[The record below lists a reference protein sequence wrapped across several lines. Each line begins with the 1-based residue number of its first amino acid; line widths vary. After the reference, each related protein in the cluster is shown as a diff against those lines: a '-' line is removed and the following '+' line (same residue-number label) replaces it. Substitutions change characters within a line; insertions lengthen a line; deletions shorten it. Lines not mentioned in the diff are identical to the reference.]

1 MNSNPRNMGR
11 ATPRSPQPLNHM
23 VNPSEILEKFLEA
36 ILDGLLMLE
45 IELKVWKAKPRNK
58 NQLEKI
64 YQIFHRIKYHS
75 HSLRGN
81 ILHDLAAAGEEL
93 LEQLRF
99 NYITM
104 QTFPIDLLEKTADA
118 FMEILRCYLL
128 YGNQGEKTYQDLLS
142 RLENRNRIIKQ
153 LGK

>member
-1 MNSNPRNMGR
+1 MNSNLRNKGGY
-11 ATPRSPQPLNHM
+11 TPPSSQPLNHM
-23 VNPSEILEKFLEA
+23 INPSEILEKFLEA
-36 ILDGLLMLE
+36 IVDGLVMLE
-45 IELKVWKAKPRNK
+45 TELNVWKSKPRNQD
-58 NQLEKI
+58 QLEKV

-81 ILHDLAAAGEEL
+81 ILHDLANAGEEL
-93 LEQLRF
+93 LEQVRF
-99 NYITM
+99 HYSTI
-104 QTFPIDLLEKTADA
+104 QTFPIDLFEKTTEA